1 MSVVEY
7 LKTKGIEIPKGSV
20 SMAWFDK
27 NDLPM
32 IVECACCG
40 MTMCSLS
47 AYLDDDM
54 MTYCGDCKNSFE

>member
-20 SMAWFDK
+20 SMAWFNK

-47 AYLDDDM
+47 AYLYDDM
-54 MTYCGDCKNSFE
+54 MTYCEDCKNSFE